1 MAFLKE
7 CVAADYDT
15 EIHLRHDI
23 KQIGGMNAYIDIYYW
38 KFYHVKKTD
47 DHYDI
52 DTSRPYYTM
61 YADVRF
67 RNVIACQCQGYER
80 KTVLVQS
87 DIRDGHPTIESMK
100 SLLDEFIDKI
110 QTIQFDKR
118 SGSFTK
124 VNVTIVEECC
134 VCLEP
139 TATRTNCRHHI
150 CIPCWDQI
158 KSQRCPICRKDN
170 IYTYCNYE

>member
-1 MAFLKE
+1 MAFINE
-7 CVAADYDT
+7 CVIADYDT
-15 EIHLRHDI
+15 EIHLTHDI

-38 KFYHVKKTD
+38 KFYHNKKTD
-47 DHYDI
+47 I
-52 DTSRPYYTM
+52 DTTRPYYTM

-67 RNVIACQCQGYER
+67 RNVISCQCQGYGR

-87 DIRDGHPTIESMK
+87 DKRDGHPTIESMK

-110 QTIQFDKR
+110 NTIKFDKR
-118 SGSFTK
+118 SGSFTPTDIT
-124 VNVTIVEECC
+124 NAEECC

-139 TATRTNCRHHI
+139 TATKTNCHHHM

-158 KSQRCPICRKDN
+158 KSQRCPVCRREN
-170 IYTYCNYE
+170 IHMYCNFE